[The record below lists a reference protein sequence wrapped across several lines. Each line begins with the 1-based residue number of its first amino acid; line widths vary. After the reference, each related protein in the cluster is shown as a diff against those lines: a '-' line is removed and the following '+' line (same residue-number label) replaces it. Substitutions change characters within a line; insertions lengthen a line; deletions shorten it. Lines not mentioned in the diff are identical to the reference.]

1 MTLPAV
7 AYYRVSTA
15 KQGQSGLGLEA
26 QRAAVLAHARAQ
38 GLDLVDEFT
47 EVETGT
53 RKRARPQLAAALER
67 TRRAGGVLLIAK
79 LDRLARNVAF
89 VASLMESG
97 VRFVA
102 VDMPEAD
109 NLTIHVMA
117 AVAEREAALIS
128 ARTKA
133 ALAARK
139 ARGLALGKPENL
151 TPAARQAGAAATRA
165 RAVHD
170 MRTVAAYAAALR
182 HQGLSLRAVAAQLEA
197 HGFQTRQG
205 GSWNAV
211 QVKRVLD
218 RQCQS
223 PSGLRVGAD
232 SLPSLQTEMPPQG
245 VGRPGGQPAA
255 QEVTI

>member
-1 MTLPAV
+1 MSTPAI

-26 QRAAVLAHARAQ
+26 QRASVLAHARSQ
-38 GLDLVDEFT
+38 ELDIVAEFT

-53 RKRARPQLAAALER
+53 RKRRRPQLEAALEH
-67 TRRAGGVLLIAK
+67 TRKVGGVLLIAK
-79 LDRLARNVAF
+79 LDRLARNVAV
-89 VASLMESG
+89 VATLMESG

-117 AVAEREAALIS
+117 AVAEREAQLIS

-139 ARGLALGKPENL
+139 ARGLKLGKPENL
-151 TPAARQAGAAATRA
+151 TLEARKKGAAASRQ
-165 RAVHD
+165 RAVQD
-170 MRTVAAYAAALR
+170 MRSVAAYAAALR
-182 HQGLSLRAVAAQLEA
+182 EQGLSLRAIAAQLDQ
-197 HGFQTRQG
+197 HGFQTRRG
-205 GSWNAV
+205 GTWSPT

-218 RQCQS
+218 RR
-223 PSGLRVGAD
+223 G
-232 SLPSLQTEMPPQG
+232 G
-245 VGRPGGQPAA
+245 VELGQRE
-255 QEVTI
+255 Q

>member
-1 MTLPAV
+1 VVSIPAV

-26 QRAAVLAHARAQ
+26 QRAAVLAHSRRQ
-38 GLDLVDEFT
+38 GLEVAFEFT

-53 RKRARPQLAAALER
+53 RKRRRPQLEAALEQ
-67 TRRAGGVLLIAK
+67 TRRISGVLLIAK
-79 LDRLARNVAF
+79 LDRLARNVAV
-89 VASLMESG
+89 VATLMESG

-117 AVAEREAALIS
+117 AVAEREAQLIS

-139 ARGLALGKPENL
+139 ARGLTLGKPENL
-151 TPAARQAGAAATRA
+151 TEQARLAGSATSRA
-165 RAVHD
+165 RAIHD
-170 MRTVAAYAAALR
+170 MRTVAAYAGALR
-182 HQGLSLRAVAAQLEA
+182 SQGLSLRAVAAQLEV

-205 GSWNAV
+205 GPWNAV

-218 RQCQS
+218 RQ
-223 PSGLRVGAD
+223 GART
-232 SLPSLQTEMPPQG
+232 S
-245 VGRPGGQPAA
+245 
-255 QEVTI
+255 

>member
-1 MTLPAV
+1 MTTHALPAV

-26 QRAAVLAHARAQ
+26 QRAAVMAHAKAQ
-38 GLDLVDEFT
+38 GLELVDEFT
-47 EVETGT
+47 EIETGT

-67 TRRAGGVLLIAK
+67 TRRTGGVLLIAK

-102 VDMPEAD
+102 VDMSEAD

-128 ARTKA
+128 TRTKA

-139 ARGLALGKPENL
+139 ARGLTLGKPENL
-151 TPAARQAGAAATRA
+151 TQEAREAGAAATRA
-165 RAVHD
+165 AAVSA
-170 MRTVAAYAAALR
+170 MRTAAAYSHNLR
-182 HQGLSLRAVAAQLEA
+182 GQGRSLREIAAQLQA
-197 HGFQTRQG
+197 HGFRTRQG
-205 GSWNAV
+205 GDWSAV
-211 QVKRVLD
+211 QVKRLLD
-218 RQCQS
+218 RQAQ
-223 PSGLRVGAD
+223 PFSGLNAGAD
-232 SLPSLQTEMPPQG
+232 STTS
-245 VGRPGGQPAA
+245 
-255 QEVTI
+255 

>member
-1 MTLPAV
+1 MPMTPNTLPAV

-26 QRAAVLAHARAQ
+26 QRAAVLAYAKAQ
-38 GLDLVDEFT
+38 GLEVVDELT

-67 TRRAGGVLLIAK
+67 TRRVGGVLLIAK

-139 ARGLALGKPENL
+139 ARGLTLGKPENL
-151 TPAARQAGAAATRA
+151 TAEARQAGATATKTAATA
-165 RAVHD
+165 A
-170 MRTVAAYAAALR
+170 MRCPAAYAHNLR
-182 HQGLSLRAVAAQLEA
+182 GQGHSLREIAAQLQE
-197 HGFQTRQG
+197 HGFRTRQG
-205 GSWNAV
+205 GDWSAV
-211 QVKRVLD
+211 QVKRILD
-218 RQCQS
+218 RTS
-223 PSGLRVGAD
+223 
-232 SLPSLQTEMPPQG
+232 
-245 VGRPGGQPAA
+245 
-255 QEVTI
+255 